1 MTINSLLFILQRSG
15 LGGGKGRLFPVKT
28 RLRVNREGLKEGE
41 EKGGRVTH
49 THKQIEQVYKR
60 GKRRTGAS
68 RKKEGKSGG
77 YNIVVELGEEE
88 SEKTKR
94 LRMELSDLQ

>member
-1 MTINSLLFILQRSG
+1 M
-15 LGGGKGRLFPVKT
+15 KT

-41 EKGGRVTH
+41 DKGGRVTH
-49 THKQIEQVYKR
+49 THQQIEQVYKR
-60 GKRRTGAS
+60 GKRRAGAS
-68 RKKEGKSGG
+68 RKKEGKYGG
-77 YNIVVELGEEE
+77 NSIVVELGEEE